1 VLLVVIGNNP
11 GIGSSDD
18 PEDGIIDPC
27 DIGDIVMVH
36 HLFLVLEVANFC
48 DGYMIIGRCT
58 FEPMKRRIDI
68 LSFIGI

>member
-36 HLFLVLEVANFC
+36 HLFSARSRKLL
-48 DGYMIIGRCT
+48 
-58 FEPMKRRIDI
+58 
-68 LSFIGI
+68 